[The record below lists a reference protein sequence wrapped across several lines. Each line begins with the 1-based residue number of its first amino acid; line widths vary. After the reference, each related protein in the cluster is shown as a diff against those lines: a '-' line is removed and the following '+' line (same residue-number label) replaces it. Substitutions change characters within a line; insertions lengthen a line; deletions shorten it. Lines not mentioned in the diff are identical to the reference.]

1 MESTWVL
8 KDKGLNMKRTI
19 YKFGSLNEFTRDI
32 IITEKFFFSD
42 WEKMN
47 DPMEGF
53 FQYYKSEHSKQEIDA
68 LYTEKTKYGISCFS
82 KTYNEILMW
91 SHYADNHN
99 GICIEVEIDD
109 LLCSKIKIKDIEYK
123 KNIQML
129 LRDDETTPDAIELL
143 SKKITK
149 WSYEKEVRAFCYNKN
164 SLHKIGKI
172 KSILIKKGSQKID
185 LIKEYIDNK
194 DIEIIEVELD
204 FDSNKVVKA

>member
-1 MESTWVL
+1 MNR
-8 KDKGLNMKRTI
+8 KI
-19 YKFGSLNEFTRDI
+19 YKFGSLNEFARDI

-53 FQYYKSEHSKQEIDA
+53 FQYYKNDHEEQEIDD
-68 LYTEKTKYGISCFS
+68 LYSLKNKYGISCFS
-82 KTYNEILMW
+82 NNYNEILMW

-109 LLCSKIKIKDIEYK
+109 NLCSENQIKIKDIEYQD
-123 KNIQML
+123 NIQML
-129 LRDDETTPDAIELL
+129 LKDDDTTTDAIELL

-149 WSYEKEVRAFCYNKN
+149 WDYEKEVRVFCQNKN

-172 KSILIKKGSQKID
+172 KSIFIKKDSNKID
-185 LIKEYIDNK
+185 LIKEYINNK
-194 DIEIIEVELD
+194 DIEIIEVTLD
-204 FDSNKVVKA
+204 FDINKVVKA